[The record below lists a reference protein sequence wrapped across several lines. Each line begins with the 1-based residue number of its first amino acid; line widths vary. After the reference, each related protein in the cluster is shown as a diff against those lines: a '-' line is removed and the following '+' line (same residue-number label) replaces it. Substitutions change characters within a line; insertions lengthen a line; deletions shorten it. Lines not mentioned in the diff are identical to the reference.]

1 MYIDMTVK
9 QKVKGIDQKIK
20 SYLKMQLIKKL
31 QRKKVLRY
39 IIERKS

>member
-1 MYIDMTVK
+1 MTVK

-20 SYLKMQLIKKL
+20 SYSKMQLIKKL

-39 IIERKS
+39 N